1 MNAGIYITVWLLVF
15 GCRLLVFGC
24 RLLVFGCLSLV
35 FGCRYWLPA
44 KATDNLQPITDNLQP
59 IIYWY
64 FIPQQSDHK
73 FCLEDSTLP
82 VYAHRIF
89 YMFWYCLPDSS
100 FLLVLNPETSSRD
113 TWIRVLHGWL
123 AQRGNKYGII
133 SKLFETYEKVKI
145 WFFAYFCSTNQF
157 IILIAKS
164 NYKLRSPTPIPSVFN
179 QDFKEGPMC

>member
-1 MNAGIYITVWLLVF
+1 MLEYILLSGCWYLVVGIWLSVV
-15 GCRLLVFGC
+15 GIW
-24 RLLVFGCLSLV
+24 LSVLASSQS
-35 FGCRYWLPA
+35 Y
-44 KATDNLQPITDNLQP
+44 LQPTTDNLQP

-164 NYKLRSPTPIPSVFN
+164 NY
-179 QDFKEGPMC
+179 

>member
-1 MNAGIYITVWLLVF
+1 MLKIPYLLPRCASQSWKSLIHVSRDEVSGLRTKRKELPGRQYLAGV
-15 GCRLLVFGC
+15 C
-24 RLLVFGCLSLV
+24 S
-35 FGCRYWLPA
+35 
-44 KATDNLQPITDNLQP
+44 
-59 IIYWY
+59 
-64 FIPQQSDHK
+64 SH
-73 FCLEDSTLP
+73 
-82 VYAHRIF
+82 F

-133 SKLFETYEKVKI
+133 SKLFETYEKVKF

-179 QDFKEGPMC
+179 QDFKERLRC

>member
-1 MNAGIYITVWLLVF
+1 MLLQGNIYGVVWLLVF
-15 GCRLLVFGC
+15 GCR
-24 RLLVFGCLSLV
+24 SLV

-44 KATDNLQPITDNLQP
+44 KATDNLQPTTDNLQP

-133 SKLFETYEKVKI
+133 SKLFETYEKVKF

-179 QDFKEGPMC
+179 QDFKERPMC

>member
-15 GCRLLVFGC
+15 GCWYLVVG
-24 RLLVFGCLSLV
+24 RWYLVVGIGFQPK
-35 FGCRYWLPA
+35 LP
-44 KATDNLQPITDNLQP
+44 TTYNLQPITYNLQP

-179 QDFKEGPMC
+179 QDFKERLRC